1 MMTFLVS
8 WYDYITP
15 SDPPDQA
22 SVIWIISPQAPA
34 VYLGQISL
42 MDLCINFQLIIG
54 GGVSYVWD
62 FIQSKSCNSDS
73 ET

>member
-1 MMTFLVS
+1 MIN
-8 WYDYITP
+8 YITP

-22 SVIWIISPQAPA
+22 SVIWIISPPAPA

-54 GGVSYVWD
+54 RVGEVLGVRYVWD